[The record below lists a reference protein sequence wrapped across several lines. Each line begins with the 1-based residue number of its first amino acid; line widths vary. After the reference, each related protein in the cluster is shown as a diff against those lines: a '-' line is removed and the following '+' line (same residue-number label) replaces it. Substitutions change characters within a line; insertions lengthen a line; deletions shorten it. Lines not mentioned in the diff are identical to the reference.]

1 MENIFHRKNLIT
13 TIAKEQSFSK
23 AAQKLFVAQP
33 SLSLMVKALEAELGT
48 PLFDRSSK
56 PIRLTE
62 AGVEYVRAAEQ
73 IQQIEHAYS
82 EYIVA
87 LNNLDTGSLRI
98 GSNQLLSSMMLP
110 QYISRFMQVHPK
122 IRLSLTDANSTTLEN
137 EICNGSLDIVIDNS
151 NLPEDLFER
160 KYLVTEHLLL
170 AVPRQFP
177 ENSACK
183 TVRLS
188 YEDILN
194 GRHINDVDPVS
205 LEHFTETPFILMNRN
220 NDTRKQSNTIF
231 QEVGFTP
238 KVLFEMD
245 RLTTLYSY
253 VEQGL
258 AASLVSDTLVRN
270 IRGVNQRNI
279 HFYVL
284 PTRNNHRNIYA
295 YYKKNKFCTK
305 AMATFIDGL
314 STLAW

>member
-1 MENIFHRKNLIT
+1 MDNIFYRKNLIC

-23 AAQKLFVAQP
+23 AAQKLFIAQP
-33 SLSLMVKALEAELGT
+33 SLSLMVKALETELGT

-62 AGVEYVRAAEQ
+62 AGMEYVRAAEQ
-73 IQQIEHAYS
+73 IQQIEHAYC

-98 GSNQLLSSMMLP
+98 GSNQLLSSVVLP
-110 QYISRFMQVHPK
+110 RYISGFMQNHPK
-122 IRLSLTDANSTTLEN
+122 IKFSLTDANSTTLEN
-137 EICNGSLDIVIDNS
+137 EISNGALDVVIDNITLS
-151 NLPEDLFER
+151 EELFER
-160 KYLVTEHLLL
+160 IYLTSEYLLL
-170 AVPRQFP
+170 AVPKQFP
-177 ENSACK
+177 ENNACK
-183 TVRLS
+183 LTRLS

-194 GRHINDVDPVS
+194 GRHLSTDPVS
-205 LEHFTETPFILMNRN
+205 LDAFSETPFVLMNRN
-220 NDTRKQSNTIF
+220 NDTRKQSNAIF
-231 QEVGFTP
+231 QEVGFAP

-305 AMATFIDGL
+305 AMTTFIDGL
-314 STLAW
+314 SNLVW

>member
-1 MENIFHRKNLIT
+1 MDNIFYRKNLIC

-23 AAQKLFVAQP
+23 AAQKLFIAQP
-33 SLSLMVKALEAELGT
+33 SLSLMVKALETELGT

-62 AGVEYVRAAEQ
+62 AGMEYVRAAEQ
-73 IQQIEHAYS
+73 IQQIEHAYC

-98 GSNQLLSSMMLP
+98 GSNQLLSSVVLP
-110 QYISRFMQVHPK
+110 RYISGFMQNHPK
-122 IRLSLTDANSTTLEN
+122 IKFSLTDANSTTLEN
-137 EICNGSLDIVIDNS
+137 EISNGALDVVIDNIT
-151 NLPEDLFER
+151 LPEELFER
-160 KYLVTEHLLL
+160 IYLTSEYLLL
-170 AVPRQFP
+170 AVPKQFP
-177 ENSACK
+177 ENNACK
-183 TVRLS
+183 LTRLS

-194 GRHINDVDPVS
+194 GRHLSTDPVS
-205 LEHFTETPFILMNRN
+205 LDAFSETPFVLMNRN
-220 NDTRKQSNTIF
+220 NDTRKQSNAIF
-231 QEVGFTP
+231 QEVGFAP

-314 STLAW
+314 SNLVW